1 MGKLEMSSHVISAM
15 IKMGY
20 KSGTVL
26 DCASVNEIIIGRLLY
41 NYHMNTL
48 PQTKINT
55 KQNMD
60 KIFQDINQAISNNQ
74 GSKKDEGNLE
84 HLAELLLH
92 KSQANDVL
100 ETEFVF
106 RAEPVMK
113 HFWQLLADYEE
124 ERNKKKVAL
133 GFA

>member
-1 MGKLEMSSHVISAM
+1 MGKLAMSSHVISAM

-26 DCASVNEIIIGRLLY
+26 DHASANERVIGRLFY
-41 NYHMNTL
+41 NYHMSTL
-48 PQTKINT
+48 PQVLINT
-55 KQNMD
+55 NQKLDN
-60 KIFQDINQAISNNQ
+60 ILQDINHAISGNK
-74 GSKKDEGNLE
+74 GGKKGEGNLE
-84 HLAELLLH
+84 HLAELLLN
-92 KSQANDVL
+92 KAQANNVL
-100 ETEFVF
+100 EAEFIF
-106 RAEPVMK
+106 RAKPVME